1 MLPCTYRPVGRR
13 KVDEIYPSRL
23 KETAFSLFAA
33 YGYESTTMSQI
44 ANAIGIKKPTLYSY
58 YESKEE
64 LFLSV
69 FAEVAEEYRQY
80 MEQILKKHNRWKALK
95 INFYHIFQKIYYLF
109 CSNPELSAFWNRI
122 LIFPPASLKDK
133 LFTQISNLE
142 ASLYEKVAEIIR
154 AGLDARDLRHSVVLD
169 TLFTFLL
176 FQRRLLLAILLN
188 LI

>member
-1 MLPCTYRPVGRR
+1 MKSTR
-13 KVDEIYPSRL
+13 SRL

-80 MEQILKKHNRWKALK
+80 MEQILEEAQQMESTKDQL
-95 INFYHIFQKIYYLF
+95 YHIFQRHIP
-109 CSNPELSAFWNRI
+109 NPAEFKVYSAK
-122 LIFPPASLKDK
+122 PPKEMVS
-133 LFTQISNLE
+133 
-142 ASLYEKVAEIIR
+142 
-154 AGLDARDLRHSVVLD
+154 
-169 TLFTFLL
+169 
-176 FQRRLLLAILLN
+176 
-188 LI
+188 

>member
-1 MLPCTYRPVGRR
+1 MKSTR
-13 KVDEIYPSRL
+13 SRL

-80 MEQILKKHNRWKALK
+80 MEQILEEAQQMESTKDQL
-95 INFYHIFQKIYYLF
+95 YHIFQRYITYF
-109 CSNPELSAFWNRI
+109 AQNH
-122 LIFPPASLKDK
+122 LKK
-133 LFTQISNLE
+133 W
-142 ASLYEKVAEIIR
+142 
-154 AGLDARDLRHSVVLD
+154 SVESIHPHE
-169 TLFTFLL
+169 
-176 FQRRLLLAILLN
+176 QLLADQWGILGTSRYSDLE
-188 LI
+188 